1 MSNSIA
7 ASNYWVTPKL
17 SYYGSKIRV
26 QFNGSCLK
34 HDKIT
39 YNHGKIV
46 NIYIAFKISKNY
58 NISSYPILKNCL
70 FGAVSLTKN
79 VDNEYSGYGIGFYR
93 KGTFSFGN
101 GFGKNII
108 IFGVDMSS
116 SQHIDNKTKDI
127 LILGAGS
134 TQGLEYTLTAEK
146 LYSINFTKNNFKNLF
161 KFALYMSK

>member
-1 MSNSIA
+1 MKRYFKSITGVSNGRYIYFQKSKGLSKEKINSIT

-34 HDKIT
+34 HDKTT

-58 NISSYPILKNCL
+58 DISSYLILKNCL

-79 VDNEYSGYGIGFYR
+79 VDNE
-93 KGTFSFGN
+93 
-101 GFGKNII
+101 
-108 IFGVDMSS
+108 
-116 SQHIDNKTKDI
+116 
-127 LILGAGS
+127 
-134 TQGLEYTLTAEK
+134 
-146 LYSINFTKNNFKNLF
+146 
-161 KFALYMSK
+161 

>member
-1 MSNSIA
+1 MG
-7 ASNYWVTPKL
+7 YPKL
-17 SYYGSKIRV
+17 SYYGSKISV

-58 NISSYPILKNCL
+58 DISSYPILKNCL

-79 VDNEYSGYGIGFYR
+79 VDNEYSGYGIGFDR

-127 LILGAGS
+127 LILGEGS
-134 TQGLEYTLTAEK
+134 TQGLEYTLTTEK